1 MKAVVQRVKQA
12 SVKIDGEIVGEISA
26 GILLLIAFSAND
38 NDETITWFANKLM
51 NLRIFNDENEKL
63 NLSLLDTNGELLIV
77 SNFTIYG
84 ETRKGF
90 RPSFTESA
98 SPQAAEEIYER
109 FIQYIKANYPTK
121 VQTGQFG
128 AMMDVSLINDGPV
141 TLIVEK

>member
-109 FIQYIKANYPTK
+109 FIQYIKANYSTK